1 MPGAYSYVRTCT
13 VRMHVRTHI
22 THVRTHVRTVHAHVR
37 IVHTHVHIYNTYVLT
52 HMDMHV
58 RTQASLYFFN
68 QKLRKK
74 IKRMFPSFDFGTIK

>member
-1 MPGAYSYVRTCT
+1 MCR
-13 VRMHVRTHI
+13 VRTHLRKC
-22 THVRTHVRTVHAHVR
+22 TWAYCAYPHVRTVNTTVNTHVR
-37 IVHTHVHIYNTYVLT
+37 IVHTHVHIYNTYALK

-58 RTQASLYFFN
+58 RAHASLYFCY